1 MGVWREGTEGGREGE
16 RVESVSERGWGTG
29 EHQQNHLPT
38 GHCLGGKNGFVYG
51 SVSDANGQ
59 QLHQWGVGGSRFRY
73 LRCGQLH
80 CNPACHA
87 VSLETWIDPNFGGG
101 RSNCRRAAGV
111 LATAVCPASGAWKST
126 SRSTVVHYST
136 TCAPAPT
143 PLTVVLSNFFSSTKS
158 GWLGKA

>member
-38 GHCLGGKNGFVYG
+38 G
-51 SVSDANGQ
+51 
-59 QLHQWGVGGSRFRY
+59 VGGSRVRY

-136 TCAPAPT
+136 TRAPAPT

-158 GWLGKA
+158 G